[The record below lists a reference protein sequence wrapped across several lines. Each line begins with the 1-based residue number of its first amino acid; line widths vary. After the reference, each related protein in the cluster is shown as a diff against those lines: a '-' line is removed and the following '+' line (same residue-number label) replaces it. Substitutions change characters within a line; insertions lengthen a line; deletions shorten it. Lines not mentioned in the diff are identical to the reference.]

1 MRSFKQINIKNS
13 LYYFFIE
20 MHNIKNFDSDSI
32 KRDKKSYKNIDI
44 YYISYITAKFF
55 DHDDF
60 HAVIPFYFIIGKP
73 NGYIEK
79 IMEINT

>member
-1 MRSFKQINIKNS
+1 MRSFKQSNIKNS

-20 MHNIKNFDSDSI
+20 MNNIKKFDSDSI

-73 NGYIEK
+73 DGYIEK
-79 IMEINT
+79 IMEIDS